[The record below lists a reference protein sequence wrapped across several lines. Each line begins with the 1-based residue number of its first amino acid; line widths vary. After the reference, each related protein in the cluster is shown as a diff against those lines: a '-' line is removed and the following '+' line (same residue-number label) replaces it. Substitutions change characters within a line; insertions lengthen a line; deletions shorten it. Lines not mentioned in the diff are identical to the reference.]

1 MLSILWNSDQNQFAV
16 EINLYSRKCR
26 FFMSPSS
33 GSRGQTS
40 FSEYQTS
47 AENCPVPGFEKWPDV
62 TVVLSRKLV
71 VVFLLFVIGSTLLP
85 K

>member
-16 EINLYSRKCR
+16 EINLYSCR
-26 FFMSPSS
+26 CSSFMSPSS

-62 TVVLSRKLV
+62 TVMLSRKLV